1 MVTHS
6 PHAIEQAVG
15 LEYYSSD
22 TDGIGGTLRVDPADF
37 RVREREAVDVE
48 PLDADPGAYPHVVFR
63 ATLTNHETNAFAA
76 ALSDRLGISRERV
89 RWAGTKDKRA
99 VTTQLFSVDRV
110 EPEQLAGIE
119 LPDVDLELLGRA
131 GRAVAL
137 GDLRGNDFTIT
148 LRDPASDEVA
158 DRVAAITDE
167 LRAFGGNERVG
178 VPNYFGQQR
187 FGSHRPVTHRVGLAI
202 LRGDWEAAV
211 RTYVADRAE
220 TEPAAT
226 YQARGV
232 AGERFDAGDWQG
244 TLEALPERLGYER
257 ALMHALIEGADYRG
271 AIETLPSTLQRLFIH
286 AAQSYVFNRI
296 LSARLKRGLPF
307 HRPVAGDVVCF
318 ADDGTPA
325 TPDPSR
331 VQRVTDRR
339 VETIGRHCDRDRAFV
354 TAPLVGT
361 ETDLAEG
368 DPGAIERAVLA
379 DLNIDPADFD
389 LPDEWAS
396 SGTRRAILV
405 RTELET
411 RVDPEAVTFD
421 FTLPSG
427 AYATVLL
434 REYRKR
440 PTR

>member
-1 MVTHS
+1 MVTRS

-15 LEYYSSD
+15 LAYYSSD
-22 TDGIGGTLRVDPADF
+22 TDGIGGTLRADPTDF
-37 RVREREAVDVE
+37 RVRECEAVDVE

-76 ALSDRLGISRERV
+76 ALSDRLGISRERI

-99 VTTQLFSVDRV
+99 VTTQLFSVDAV
-110 EPEQLAGIE
+110 EPERLAGVE
-119 LPDVDLELLGRA
+119 LSDADLELLGRA

-148 LRDPASDEVA
+148 LRDPAGDEVA
-158 DRVAAITDE
+158 NRVAAITEE
-167 LRAFGGNERVG
+167 LRAFGGDERVG

-220 TEPAAT
+220 TEPTAT
-226 YQARGV
+226 YRARGV

-257 ALMHALIEGADYRG
+257 ALVHALIEGADYRT
-271 AIETLPSTLQRLFIH
+271 AIETLPSTLQQLFIH
-286 AAQSYVFNRI
+286 AAQSYAFNRI
-296 LSARLKRGLPF
+296 LSARLEQGLPF
-307 HRPVAGDVVCF
+307 HQPVAGDIVCF
-318 ADDGTPA
+318 ADDGTPP

-331 VQRVTDRR
+331 TQRVTGRR

-368 DPGAIERAVLA
+368 DPGAIERTVLE
-379 DLNIDPADFD
+379 DLDISPADFD

-405 RTELET
+405 RTEVET
-411 RVDPEAVTFD
+411 RVDPEAVTFT

-427 AYATVLL
+427 AYATVFL
-434 REYRKR
+434 REYRKQ
-440 PTR
+440 PTG